1 MTLFRYLILVVFLL
15 SVAAPGLAATPMQM
29 VANSVHA
36 GEKAKS
42 ESVRGLPENAS
53 ATELKEALAGMT
65 DDQVRRLLLDE
76 LDRRSETQAQAKAA
90 SPKKGNAIATFIEKV
105 RHAGDFVRERFLYL
119 FSGADAAP
127 KVMPEAVKRVFGL
140 DRTVHPV
147 TALVGVG
154 ILTVLYWLAG
164 WLVNRRTRGLRDR
177 LAQTPENAG
186 WGVKVGRLFL
196 RALLDLMTL
205 LLISTIVFIV
215 YLLLVGQYS
224 GAKPVV
230 ITWLAAMIF
239 WGLST
244 TLARFILA
252 PKAPGLRF
260 LPIPDSAA
268 KYLYK
273 WADRFAL
280 LIGLSLLFFGLL
292 RLENTSEALHLLT
305 LAVIG
310 FVLMITLCVLLVANR
325 RPVAEFIAEGADP
338 GSIRQQFA
346 SIWQYAAITYLLV
359 FWVVWVVGMI
369 LFGAG
374 QAWNGLAALLC
385 VPAYLILNW
394 GAQRLV
400 DHAGEMAGKND
411 ETGQVSRVKSV
422 LRAGFRIA
430 IGAALFFWLL
440 SLYDVDL
447 PLGEATA
454 RALINIMVTLVLAY
468 VFWLYVSS
476 AIERRIRPEGDE
488 ELDDDAEGGHGGDR
502 ITTLLQL
509 LKKFIFTALV
519 VLVALICLS
528 SIGVDIGPLLAGA
541 SIFGIAIGFGSQTL
555 VKDIV
560 SGIFFLLDD
569 AIRVGDYIEV
579 DKAKGTVERIT
590 IRSMQ
595 LRHHLGMVYTLPF
608 GHIKQV
614 KNLTRDYSIMKLQ
627 YHVPFDADVA
637 KIKKIV
643 KKIDKE
649 LRQVPEFDNV
659 LLSKI
664 KSQGVK
670 SMDEVGMLMRIKFT
684 TKPGGQF
691 SVRKAVLTKLK
702 KYFEE
707 EGLQFAHRKVTV
719 HVATDGDL
727 DHEQAVKAG
736 AGAAQQMLAE
746 EEKNRQTGSNEE
758 R

>member
-1 MTLFRYLILVVFLL
+1 MKSFRCLAVAFLLILVATPSFATSSLPFVPGKKQAKETVE
-15 SVAAPGLAATPMQM
+15 VAEQKGIPDDISAKDLKEVLAA
-29 VANSVHA
+29 
-36 GEKAKS
+36 
-42 ESVRGLPENAS
+42 
-53 ATELKEALAGMT
+53 MT
-65 DDQVRRLLLDE
+65 DDQVRRLLIEE
-76 LDRRSETQAQAKAA
+76 LDQRSQAQQAA
-90 SPKKGNAIATFIEKV
+90 PDKTQKKNAIASFIE
-105 RHAGDFVRERFLYL
+105 RMRRAGDFVRDRFMYL
-119 FSGADAAP
+119 FSGADEAP
-127 KVMPEAVKRVFGL
+127 RAMPEAVERVFGL
-140 DRTVHPV
+140 DRQVHPL

-154 ILTVLYWLAG
+154 LLTVLYWLAG
-164 WLVNRRTRGLRDR
+164 WAVNRRTRNLRDR
-177 LAQTPENAG
+177 LAQTPENPE
-186 WGVKVGRLFL
+186 WYVRMGRLFL

-205 LLISTIVFIV
+205 LLISTVVFIV

-244 TLARFILA
+244 TVARFLLA

-260 LPIPDSAA
+260 LPIPDTAA

-280 LIGLSLLFFGLL
+280 LIALSLLFFGLL
-292 RLENTSEALHLLT
+292 RLEDSSEALHLLT
-305 LAVIG
+305 LACIG
-310 FVLMITLCVLLVANR
+310 FVLMAAMCVLLIANR
-325 RPVAEFIAEGADP
+325 KPVADYIRHHAEQ
-338 GSIRQQFA
+338 GSIGEQFA
-346 SIWQYAAITYLLV
+346 PVWHLAAITYLLV
-359 FWVVWVVGMI
+359 FWVVWVLGMI
-369 LFGAG
+369 LFGES

-400 DHAGEMAGKND
+400 DHAGHMAGKHD
-411 ETGQVSRVKSV
+411 DAARVSRVKTV
-422 LRAGFRIA
+422 LRAGFRVG

-440 SLYDVDL
+440 SLYDLSL

-454 RALINIMVTLVLAY
+454 RALINVMVTLVLAY
-468 VFWLYVSS
+468 LFWLYVSS
-476 AIERRIRPEGDE
+476 AIERRIKPEGE
-488 ELDDDAEGGHGGDR
+488 EHEDDDAEGGHGGDR

-519 VLVALICLS
+519 VVVALICLS

-579 DKAKGTVERIT
+579 DKARGTVERIS

-595 LRHHLGMVYTLPF
+595 LRHHLGMVYTIPF

-627 YHVPFDADVA
+627 YHVPFDTDVG
-637 KIKKIV
+637 KVKKIV
-643 KKIDKE
+643 KRIDKE
-649 LRQVPEFDNV
+649 LRQIPEFDNV

-707 EGLQFAHRKVTV
+707 EGLHFAHRKVTV
-719 HVATDGDL
+719 HVATDGEL
-727 DHEQAVKAG
+727 DREEAVKAG
-736 AGAAQQMLAE
+736 AGAAQQMLSE
-746 EEKNRQTGSNEE
+746 EEKAKQSGSNEE